1 MKKVLITSHTANFA
15 KFNQPFIRDL
25 RNQGYIVHYASADDE
40 PVTRVDKHI
49 TVDFARS
56 PYRLDK
62 HLKAYTR
69 LKPLL
74 EAEKYD
80 LIHAHT
86 PVGGVV
92 TRMAAKPLRR
102 KQRKQGAKQ
111 TPLLYTAHGFHFYQ
125 GASLLN
131 WLLFYPVE
139 KWLARDTDMI
149 LTINHEDDDLV
160 KRKFRAGDARRLDGV
175 GVDLTKFHEV
185 TVAEKQKLRK
195 KHGFAQED
203 FILIYVAEL
212 NKNKD
217 QEFIIKNTAEL
228 IRVIPSLQILLVSEG
243 VWREKLEKLTKKLGL
258 EKVVRFLGYR
268 KDVDE
273 LYQLSD
279 VVVSASRRE
288 GLGLNVIEG
297 MACGLPAVVRD
308 NRGHREIIT
317 SDQVGRIFRTGAE
330 FREIVTKLY
339 QNPQERLKMGQAA
352 TKSVERFSLERA
364 RKTMQEIYQKYLKK

>member
-15 KFNQPFIRDL
+15 KFNQPFIQDL
-25 RNQGYIVHYASADDE
+25 RNQGYVVHYASADDE
-40 PVTRVDKHI
+40 PVTGVDKHI

-62 HLKAYTR
+62 HLKAYMQLR
-69 LKPLL
+69 PLL
-74 EAEKYD
+74 ETEKYD

-92 TRMAAKPLRR
+92 TRVAAKPLRR
-102 KQRKQGAKQ
+102 KQRKHGEKP
-111 TPLLYTAHGFHFYQ
+111 TPLLYTAHGFHFYK
-125 GASLLN
+125 GAPWLN

-139 KWLARDTDMI
+139 KWLARDTDLI

-160 KRKFRAGDARRLDGV
+160 KRKFRAGESQRLDGV
-175 GVDLTKFHEV
+175 GVDLTRFHTV
-185 TVAEKQKLRK
+185 TEAEKQELRQ
-195 KHGFAQED
+195 KHGFTQED
-203 FILIYVAEL
+203 FILIYVAEI

-217 QEFIIKNTAEL
+217 QEFIIKNAAEL
-228 IRVIPSLQILLVSEG
+228 ARAIPSLKILLVSEG
-243 VWREKLEKLTKKLGL
+243 VWREKLEKMTKQFGL
-258 EKVVRFLGYR
+258 EAMVKFLGYR

-279 VVVSASRRE
+279 VVISASRRE

-297 MACGLPAVVRD
+297 MACGLSAVVRD

-317 SDQVGRIFRTGAE
+317 NDQIGRIFRTAAE
-330 FREIVTKLY
+330 FHGAIVELY
-339 QNPQERLKMGQAA
+339 RHPQERRAMGQAA
-352 TKSVERFSLERA
+352 AKSAERFSLERA
-364 RKTMQEIYQKYLKK
+364 RKTMQKVYQKYLEK